1 MAKPLYQKV
10 LDFAVQEWLK
20 HQASVDTRTIAR
32 EIDANAD
39 SVMKAAERL
48 EVDGLVSLNRHAQ
61 LNEMSIPIG
70 GGPFTFTPVV
80 CHIVF
85 VKKDVLTE
93 AFHKAGLAR
102 ENYPIYKE
110 RIVKGS
116 QPYSFLYFN
125 EAVLQRYLRDP
136 ANYRVKDTYSSVE
149 VEYIGED
156 SERYF
161 DITCGRRR
169 LEDGS
174 RCVVPLLVDLKKLDA
189 DEQRYWHGYEISIP
203 KLMKNDDG
211 FAEYIHVIFEG
222 AWHEFDDPLTDFKE
236 AVAGMNDRL
245 GFELLART
253 ANKLI
258 HVPAENTERAYTEAC
273 SELFKLIGSDSLQ
286 VSKIKPFMTETFGS
300 VAQDFIHK
308 ESKRPKSAKQLIED
322 MENLAGIEH
331 KLTMAIKELGSERQK
346 AAHLVDLKGETGEIY
361 VDSFFHQCRNVTG
374 AISYFCDGIAEYKGW
389 PRNRSGHQI
398 RPENE

>member
-20 HQASVDTRTIAR
+20 HQAPVDTRTIAR
-32 EIDANAD
+32 ELNANPD
-39 SVMKAAERL
+39 SAMKAAERL
-48 EVDGLVSLNRHAQ
+48 EADGMVSLNRHAR

-85 VKKDVLTE
+85 VKMDVLTA

-102 ENYPIYKE
+102 ESYPIYEE
-110 RIVKGS
+110 RVVKGA
-116 QPYSFLYFN
+116 QPYSFLYFD
-125 EAVLQRYLRDP
+125 EAVLHRYLRDP
-136 ANYRVKDTYSSVE
+136 ANYRVKDTFSSVE

-156 SERYF
+156 SERYIA
-161 DITCGRRR
+161 ITSGRRR
-169 LEDGS
+169 LDDGS

-189 DEQRYWHGYEISIP
+189 DEQRYWHGHEINNP
-203 KLMKNDDG
+203 QLMRSDQG
-211 FAEYIHVIFEG
+211 FSEYAQVIFEG
-222 AWHEFDDPLTDFKE
+222 AWHEFDDPLSDFKD
-236 AVAGMNDRL
+236 VVGRMNDRL

-286 VSKIKPFMTETFGS
+286 VSKIKPFMIETFGS
-300 VAQDFIHK
+300 VPQDFIHK
-308 ESKRPKSAKQLIED
+308 ESKRPKSAKQLVED
-322 MENLAGIEH
+322 MENLAAIDH
-331 KLTMAIKELGSERQK
+331 RLTMAIKELGGERQK
-346 AAHLVDLKGETGEIY
+346 AAHLVDLKGKTGEIF
-361 VDSFFHQCRNVTG
+361 VDSFFKQCRNLTN
-374 AISYFCDGIAEYKGW
+374 AISYFCDGIAEYKYKRGFA
-389 PRNRSGHQI
+389 RD
-398 RPENE
+398 

>member
-1 MAKPLYQKV
+1 MAKPLYQKI

-20 HQASVDTRTIAR
+20 HQAPVDTRTIAR
-32 EIDANAD
+32 EINANPD

-48 EVDGLVSLNRHAQ
+48 EADGLVSLNRHAR

-70 GGPFTFTPVV
+70 GGTFTFTPVV

-93 AFHKAGLAR
+93 AFYKAGLAR
-102 ENYPIYKE
+102 ESYPIYEE
-110 RIVKGS
+110 RIVKGA
-116 QPYSFLYFN
+116 QPYSFLYFD
-125 EAVLQRYLRDP
+125 EEVLQRYLRDP
-136 ANYRVKDTYSSVE
+136 PNYRVKDTFSSVE

-161 DITCGRRR
+161 DITSGRRR

-189 DEQRYWHGYEISIP
+189 DEQRYWHGHEFSNP
-203 KLMKNDDG
+203 KLMMNDEG
-211 FAEYIHVIFEG
+211 FAEYAHVIFEG
-222 AWHEFDDPLTDFKE
+222 AWHEFDDPLSDFKD
-236 AVAGMNDRL
+236 AIAKMNDRL

-253 ANKLI
+253 ASKLI

-286 VSKIKPFMTETFGS
+286 VSKIKPFMIETFGS
-300 VAQDFIHK
+300 VAQDFINK
-308 ESKRPKSAKQLIED
+308 ESNRPKSAKQLVED
-322 MENLAGIEH
+322 MENLAAIEH
-331 KLTMAIKELGSERQK
+331 KLTKAIKELGGERQK
-346 AAHLVDLKGETGEIY
+346 AAHLVDLKGKTGEIF
-361 VDSFFHQCRNVTG
+361 VDSFFNQCRNLTD
-374 AISYFCDGIAEYKGW
+374 AISYFCDGITEYNAKRGFS
-389 PRNRSGHQI
+389 RN
-398 RPENE
+398 